1 MNKIKLKKI
10 CKLTAFLTI
19 VSSIILI
26 GMFVLFSLV
35 VLFSNFSP
43 TLINK
48 LTTIVSGVGIFASTY
63 VISRIVKQKGVFLGL
78 ICGGV
83 SSCIVFIATAISTG
97 VLFSIAEFVKIIVIL
112 ASAWLG
118 GILGA
123 NSRQS

>member
-1 MNKIKLKKI
+1 M
-10 CKLTAFLTI
+10 
-19 VSSIILI
+19 
-26 GMFVLFSLV
+26 LFSFV

-48 LTTIVSGVGIFASTY
+48 LTTIVSGVGIFAITY
-63 VISRIVKQKGVFLGL
+63 IVSRIINKKGALLGL
-78 ICGGV
+78 IFGGV
-83 SSCIVFIATAISTG
+83 ISAIVFIATAISTG
-97 VLFSIAEFVKIIVIL
+97 VIFSIAEFIKIIVIL